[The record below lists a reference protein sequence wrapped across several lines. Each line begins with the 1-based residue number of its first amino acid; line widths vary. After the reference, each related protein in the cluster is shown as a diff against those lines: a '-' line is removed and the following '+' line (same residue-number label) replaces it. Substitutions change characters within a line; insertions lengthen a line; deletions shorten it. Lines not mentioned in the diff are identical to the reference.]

1 MPRLKLWLLAVVLA
15 AGFLLSVAMCAR
27 AETVEIELV
36 CQPSHVGV
44 AFLRSLGMATVDAW
58 VSDQGFPVEVWSD
71 GRQGRALM
79 VLLQDDA
86 GHLLRCLLL
95 PRTPEGQGS

>member
-1 MPRLKLWLLAVVLA
+1 MPRLKPWLPAIALA
-15 AGFLLSVAMCAR
+15 ALFLLSVAMVK

-44 AFLRSLGMATVDAW
+44 AFMRSLGMATADAW
-58 VSDQGFPVEVWSD
+58 VADQGLPVEVWSD

-86 GHLLRCLLL
+86 GRLLRCLLL

>member
-1 MPRLKLWLLAVVLA
+1 MRRALRLLPAILLVLMLIVAVVK
-15 AGFLLSVAMCAR
+15 CAR

-44 AFLRSLGMATVDAW
+44 AVLRGFGLAPVDAW
-58 VSDQGFPVEVWSD
+58 VSDLGFPVEVWSD

-79 VLLQDDA
+79 VLLQDDT
-86 GHLLRCLLL
+86 GQLLRCLLL